1 MKWESSSTRTTQKY
15 KTLQWHNHNLKEEK
29 SAHSIIIIT
38 NIIYLSCNRNKHRMS
53 HNGSPYNTIYALC
66 SVLLGNRC
74 VCICV
79 CHQNR
84 DCRQSSRPFK
94 QPQFTFVPFSF
105 QTHWILFFSMSD
117 HRMLNSTCV
126 LLLLSCR
133 STVPCLFLQFLA
145 LHTSYSFVRSFFL
158 AYVSFVP
165 FSSLLFSTIVH
176 DQMLLFAHS
185 MLFCTQF
192 CRLVSF

>member
-1 MKWESSSTRTTQKY
+1 M
-15 KTLQWHNHNLKEEK
+15 
-29 SAHSIIIIT
+29 HSV
-38 NIIYLSCNRNKHRMS
+38 S
-53 HNGSPYNTIYALC
+53 
-66 SVLLGNRC
+66 LGNRC

-105 QTHWILFFSMSD
+105 HTHWILFFSMSD

-145 LHTSYSFVRSFFL
+145 LHTSCSFIHSFFL
-158 AYVSFVP
+158 AYLSFIP
-165 FSSLLFSTIVH
+165 FSSLLFLAIVH

-192 CRLVSF
+192 CRLVSFLNSHFTGMLDVTGCFDGLKSISKIIRLCKVIC